1 MGKLNYN
8 LKPYYIKLTE
18 TCENYPIHKLFFF
31 GSVCTEHFKPES
43 DIDLII
49 ELDPMKPLIQGE
61 TILNLWDEFENLFQR
76 KVDLLTTDQQIKNP
90 VLKRNINN
98 TKQLFYDRESRKIS
112 V

>member
-1 MGKLNYN
+1 MCKLNYN

-18 TCENYPIHKLFFF
+18 TCENYPINKLFFF
-31 GSVCTEHFKPES
+31 GSVCTASFNPQS

-49 ELDPMKPLIQGE
+49 KLEPMKALVQGE
-61 TILNLWDEFENLFQR
+61 TILNLWNEFEDIFQR

>member
-18 TCENYPIHKLFFF
+18 TCENYPIDKLFFF
-31 GSVCTEHFKPES
+31 GSVCTDSFKPES

-49 ELDPMKPLIQGE
+49 KLVPMNTLVQGE
-61 TILNLWDEFENLFQR
+61 TILNLWNEFEDIFQR